1 VCGNFFPSG
10 EKHAGASHWRKQEW
24 KIDGSAEYV
33 CAQLASRN
41 GDTLPRAKCHAFERT
56 AVLTKRDLALSSAVE
71 VIEHHAWKATLSEAA
86 QVADIDDVRSRKP
99 RHVGV
104 QSA

>member
-1 VCGNFFPSG
+1 VCGNLFPSG
-10 EKHAGASHWRKQEW
+10 EEHAAASHGREQEW

-56 AVLTKRDLALSSAVE
+56 AVLTKRDLAFGSAVD
-71 VIEHHAWKATLSEAA
+71 VIEHYAWKATLSEAA

-99 RHVGV
+99 RHVRV